1 MGGLLWH
8 QSLIVVGALT
18 KEAGSRTT
26 IAVQRLTLRMRKTL
40 RAAATDAMTL
50 RELPG
55 WPAAM
60 NMHAYCT
67 ERQCR
72 SDSDVQWH
80 VHAR

>member
-1 MGGLLWH
+1 M
-8 QSLIVVGALT
+8 
-18 KEAGSRTT
+18 
-26 IAVQRLTLRMRKTL
+26 QRLTLRMRKTL

-72 SDSDVQWH
+72 SDSDVTWH